1 MWNLPLARGCGLKV
15 FAEGKELPDDDDD
28 VVRRG
33 SNNRKLGFYRAE
45 KGIHSHLPTSE
56 APCAF
61 DAKGK
66 FVWHRNAFLFRE
78 ACRKQWLSYEL
89 RVPFHREISTC
100 QANPK

>member
-1 MWNLPLARGCGLKV
+1 MWNLPLARRGCGLKV

-78 ACRKQWLSYEL
+78 ACRNSGFLT
-89 RVPFHREISTC
+89 FHREI
-100 QANPK
+100 

>member
-1 MWNLPLARGCGLKV
+1 MRNLPLARRRCGLKV
-15 FAEGKELPDDDDD
+15 FAEGKELPGVGDGDD

-33 SNNRKLGFYRAE
+33 SNDRKLGFYCAE

-66 FVWHRNAFLFRE
+66 FAWHRNAFLFRE

-89 RVPFHREISTC
+89 RDNRVPFHREI
-100 QANPK
+100 